1 MEKELSDKVYKMMEQ
16 FGDMPVINTRIYKSK
31 DDKYV
36 INEIRIKTIKPTKYY
51 EAILKNK
58 KNEFYDGKQ
67 SYQDGVGDDDR
78 NY

>member
-1 MEKELSDKVYKMMEQ
+1 MEKELSDKVSKMMEQ

-31 DDKYV
+31 DSKYV

-51 EAILKNK
+51 EAIIKSKN
-58 KNEFYDGKQ
+58 NGFYDGQQ
-67 SYQDGVGDDDR
+67 SYQDGVSGDGR